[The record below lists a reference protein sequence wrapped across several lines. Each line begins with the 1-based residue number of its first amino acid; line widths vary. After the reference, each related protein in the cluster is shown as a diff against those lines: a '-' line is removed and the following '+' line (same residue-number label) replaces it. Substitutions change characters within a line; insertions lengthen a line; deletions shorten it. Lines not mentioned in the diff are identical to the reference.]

1 MTVALSPIRFSLW
14 MSKTLEV
21 NLIQSS
27 LVAVDTLGASVG
39 QMALI
44 ATDPK
49 LLLLDEVIAGLTYGE
64 IEQISKLLVKR
75 KETHGTTYMI
85 VSHDLKSLAPFVDRV
100 IVIHDGSVLMQGTF
114 DEVVGDPQVQDAY
127 LGTGGGE
134 AQ

>member
-1 MTVALSPIRFSLW
+1 

-49 LLLLDEVIAGLTYGE
+49 LLLLDEVFAGLTYGE

-85 VSHDLKSLAPFVDRV
+85 VSHDLKSLAPLVDRV

>member
-1 MTVALSPIRFSLW
+1 

-49 LLLLDEVIAGLTYGE
+49 LLLLDEVFAGLTYGE

-85 VSHDLKSLAPFVDRV
+85 VSHDLKSLAPLVNRV

-114 DEVVGDPQVQDAY
+114 DGVVGDPQVQDAY
-127 LGTGGGE
+127 FGTGGGE